1 MKINIT
7 FSIIIIE
14 IKTEGKYHYEEYESY
29 LRRNRCRLFYAKVSS
44 EISLAL
50 ARYMDAGKP
59 VSEEETIQK
68 IKMMISYCN
77 DWMEDIFDGILK
89 DGINP

>member
-1 MKINIT
+1 MKNMNLIYAAT
-7 FSIIIIE
+7 DAAS
-14 IKTEGKYHYEEYESY
+14 
-29 LRRNRCRLFYAKVSS
+29 FYAKTSS

-50 ARYMDAGKP
+50 ARYMDVEKP
-59 VSEEETIQK
+59 ISEEETIKK

-77 DWMEDIFDGILK
+77 EWMEDVFDGILT